1 MSATDMDIAE
11 DVRGEE
17 AIINSMCLTLRHDF
31 GLPLAASGMLGSGMT
46 EGEREYLRRQMRQIY
61 RHHLLPA
68 ILAERDRC
76 AKIADSHSFQA
87 GNGVGGNQ

>member
-1 MSATDMDIAE
+1 MSETDIAKGE
-11 DVRGEE
+11 D
-17 AIINSMCLTLRHDF
+17 AIINSMCLTWRHDF
-31 GLPLAASGMLGSGMT
+31 GLPLVASGMMGSGMT